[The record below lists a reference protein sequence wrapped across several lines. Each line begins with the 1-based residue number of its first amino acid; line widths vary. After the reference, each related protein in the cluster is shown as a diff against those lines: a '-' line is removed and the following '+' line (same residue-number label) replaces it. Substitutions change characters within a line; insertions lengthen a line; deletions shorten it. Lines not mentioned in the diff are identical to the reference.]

1 MASVEL
7 RAFLDQVE
15 GQLGGPGKADILR
28 EIESHVY
35 DRAEA
40 LAAARGAAMG
50 DEDVRLA
57 IAELGDPSD
66 LAISY
71 SAEKHLVTPKEYAAY
86 WYFTLVVFAV
96 HLTTLLIG
104 FVTKMRF
111 GFFPFNVLP
120 ASEMERTGAALLLL
134 SLAVQAFLFDAGLVL
149 MLFFLLRNTIRR
161 VEMPNLTFR
170 VETSRRPSAFRAAI
184 ALAIAVVLGVDRVR
198 DNFFTVRVG
207 KDPIAAEYYSL
218 FLSGFFDVLPL
229 LLVFLAVSFV
239 KDVLY
244 AFLHERPA
252 TVALD
257 AAAWGLGVAACIY
270 IFANKD
276 IVGLPGDFPVDE
288 TRILLF
294 NSVMGRL
301 VGLFVILLAAM
312 FAVRAVRRLQR
323 LRQIWGEKDAESL

>member
-1 MASVEL
+1 MASVDL
-7 RAFLDQVE
+7 RAYLDQVE
-15 GQLGGPGKADILR
+15 GLLQGPGKADILR

-40 LAAARGAAMG
+40 LAAARGAEVG
-50 DEDVRLA
+50 DEDVRRA
-57 IAELGDPSD
+57 MGELGDPSD

-86 WYFTLVVFAV
+86 WYFTVVVFAV
-96 HLTTLLIG
+96 HLTTLLLG
-104 FVTKMRF
+104 VVTKTRF

-120 ASEMERTGAALLLL
+120 TTEMEAAGTALLLL

-170 VETSRRPSAFRAAI
+170 VETSRRQSLFRAAI
-184 ALAIAVVLGVDRVR
+184 AIAIAVLLGVDRVR

-207 KDPIAAEYYSL
+207 KDAADLYSV
-218 FLSGFFDVLPL
+218 FLPGFFVVRPL
-229 LLVFLAVSFV
+229 LLVFLGASFV

-244 AFLHERPA
+244 AFLHEKPL
-252 TVALD
+252 TIALD
-257 AAAWGLGVAACIY
+257 AAAWCLGVATCIY
-270 IFANKD
+270 IFAHGD
-276 IVGLPGDFPVDE
+276 IVGLPADFPTLDE

-294 NSVMGRL
+294 NTVMGRL
-301 VGLFVILLAAM
+301 VGLFAILLAAL
-312 FAVRAVRRLQR
+312 FAVRSVRRFQR